1 MKKLYNIPTEEELI
15 RVANILNEEF
25 SEIKKSN
32 MTILFELDSA
42 LLRQLDE
49 EYFIKRNKGSEEDT
63 FIPGTEVIVVV
74 NGITFKFIQ
83 KNTENVKK
91 EENEKTQKSR

>member
-42 LLRQLDE
+42 LLKQLDE
-49 EYFIKRNKGSEEDT
+49 EYFIKRNKGSEENT
-63 FIPGTEVIVVV
+63 FIPGTEVIVIV
-74 NGITFKFIQ
+74 NGITFKFIE
-83 KNTENVKK
+83 KNTQNVKK
-91 EENEKTQKSR
+91 EESQKSK